1 MNNLHNSPFFND
13 SNGQLF
19 KELERIDLCLQ
30 DYTHKQ
36 RPSLDQHVLEDFLL
50 DEEAILAHIN
60 APKGIPH
67 WMAPQGAC
75 DVYAHHGESMSTGLL
90 SQLIECFELTAF
102 EVDIM
107 LLGLMASFDSRYFSL
122 FSALQRHEQKKHPSF
137 ELALKLLCSSQAQQ
151 SQQQAC
157 LLNDAPLL
165 RHRLITLVSTGQ
177 SQKENWGQALF
188 QTSTEVFHFLTGN
201 CTLSSLLAQSATWH
215 PVAQEVSDC
224 PSSVLSGLQAQ
235 EAEQDNGCYPVLIL
249 KGPLGSGRF
258 SAIKS
263 AAAKT
268 NRLILALDIARLP
281 TEYDEAKSSLIQALR
296 DARMHDAMLVV
307 RHWDEFTGSA
317 KDVLADWLTLLQRAK
332 VRVVGLCEQDSA
344 RFSMPDIA
352 QISLVMPKLTLR
364 EKTTLLSSSLSTDTF
379 SPIDEDSLCRRFY
392 FNQESLPQ
400 ILQEA
405 KCYRSLRAPN
415 TLVNQDDL
423 NLAFRLF
430 SQKNF
435 GKLAQRVEPIRTFE
449 DLIITDELKEQLQ
462 EVLIATRQQQ
472 HLLEAGFADKVNYGT
487 GISTLFYGD
496 SGTGKT
502 MAAEVI
508 AKELNVDLIKVDLAS
523 VVDKYIGETEKHLA
537 RIFDLAEAD
546 AGILFFDEAD
556 ALFGKRSAV
565 SDSKDRHANIE
576 VAYLLQR
583 LENHPGLVILS
594 TNNRGHLD
602 DAFSRRFTFI
612 TRFNFPD
619 AAVREKMW
627 RTVWP
632 KNISLSPDVNV
643 KSLAIEA
650 ELTGANIRNISVLSA
665 WLAAEDGAPHVGEQH
680 IRKAMQRELAKIG
693 RITL

>member
-1 MNNLHNSPFFND
+1 MNYLHHSPFFND

-19 KELERIDLCLQ
+19 KELERIDLYLQ
-30 DYTHKQ
+30 HYTDKQ
-36 RPSLDQHVLEDFLL
+36 RTSLDQHVLEDFLL
-50 DEEAILAHIN
+50 DEAAILAHVN
-60 APKGIPH
+60 ASKGTPH
-67 WMAPQGAC
+67 WMAPQRTC
-75 DVYAHHGESMSTGLL
+75 DVYAHHGERMSTGLL

-102 EVDIM
+102 EVDII
-107 LLGLMASFDSRYFSL
+107 LLGLMAYFDSRYFSL
-122 FSALQRHEQKKHPSF
+122 FAALQRHEQKKNPSF
-137 ELALKLLCSSQAQQ
+137 ELALKVFCSSQAQQ
-151 SQQQAC
+151 HQQQAC
-157 LLNDAPLL
+157 LLNHAPLL
-165 RHRLITLVSTGQ
+165 QHRLITLVSTGQ
-177 SQKENWGQALF
+177 SQKESWGQSLF

-201 CTLSSLLAQSATWH
+201 CTLSSLLAKSAIWH
-215 PVAQEVSDC
+215 PVAQEVGDC
-224 PSSVLSGLQAQ
+224 PLSVLSGLQAQ
-235 EAEQDNGCYPVLIL
+235 EAEQDNGCYPVLML

-263 AAAKT
+263 AAAKK
-268 NRLILALDIARLP
+268 NRLVLTLDIARLP
-281 TEYDEAKSSLIQALR
+281 TDYHEAKSSLIQAIR
-296 DARMHDAMLVV
+296 DARMHDAMLVI
-307 RHWDEFTGSA
+307 RHWDEFTDTA
-317 KDVLADWLTLLQRAK
+317 KEVFPDWLTLLQRAK

-344 RFSMPDIA
+344 RFSMPDIP
-352 QISLVMPKLTLR
+352 QISLAMPKLTLR
-364 EKTTLLSSSLSTDTF
+364 EKATLLSTALSTDTYA
-379 SPIDEDSLCRRFY
+379 SVDEDSICRRFY

-405 KCYRSLRAPN
+405 KCYRSLRAPK
-415 TLVNQDDL
+415 TPVNQDDL

-462 EVLIATRQQQ
+462 EVLIATRQRQR
-472 HLLEAGFADKVNYGT
+472 LLEAGFADKVNYGT

-508 AKELNVDLIKVDLAS
+508 AKQLNVDLIKVDLAS

-546 AGILFFDEAD
+546 AGVLFFDEAD

-565 SDSKDRHANIE
+565 NDSKDRHANIE

-583 LENHPGLVILS
+583 LESHPGLVILS
-594 TNNRGHLD
+594 TNNRSHLD

-619 AAVREKMW
+619 AAVRERMW
-627 RTVWP
+627 RTIWP
-632 KNISLSPDVNV
+632 KNISLSPDINV
-643 KSLAIEA
+643 KALAMGA

-665 WLAAEDGAPHVGEQH
+665 WLAAEDGALHIGEHH
-680 IRKAMQRELAKIG
+680 IRKAMKRELAKIG